1 MSTDWTDRVRLRHL
15 RFLLSLAQ
23 TRNLSHSAA
32 ALHTTQPAL
41 SKWLKD
47 LEHDIGLTLFDRH
60 ARGLVPTIHGQVL
73 IGYAR
78 RVEATLDR
86 AAAEMKIL
94 SEGGAGHIALG
105 ASGVAATEAG
115 PLSVLEMTAR
125 MPGLRIDL
133 MEGSMDLLLGLLA
146 QGDLDIVLGRTVDV
160 PGNLPAFNT
169 EVLYT
174 EPVDLVVQCR
184 HPLLLQ
190 PRVDWADVLRYQWIV
205 WPKGSP
211 IRKALEDALAVAG
224 YQLPANYIESNSVIA
239 NVTLLNN
246 SDIIGVA
253 SHRSAQ
259 MLSGMD
265 MLRILPLTLQGSGS
279 VSLYWRKNELLP
291 KSVEQALECIRWVIE
306 AGKSKGKTASQAGQA
321 S

>member
-1 MSTDWTDRVRLRHL
+1 MGSDWTDRVRLRHL
-15 RFLLSLAQ
+15 RFLLSLAR
-23 TRNLSHSAA
+23 TRNLSHSAS

-47 LEHDIGLTLFDRH
+47 LEADIGLTLFDRH
-60 ARGLVPTIHGQVL
+60 ARGLTPTPHGQAL
-73 IGYAR
+73 IDHAR
-78 RVEATLDR
+78 RIEAQLDR
-86 AAAEMKIL
+86 AAADMKIL
-94 SEGGAGHIALG
+94 SEGGAGHVALG

-133 MEGSMDLLLGLLA
+133 VEGSMDLLLGQLA

-160 PGNLPAFNT
+160 PEDLPSFNT

-184 HPLLLQ
+184 HPLLSQ
-190 PRVDWADVLRYQWIV
+190 PRLDWADVLRYQWIV

-211 IRKALEDALAVAG
+211 IRKAVEDALAVAG
-224 YQLPANYIESNSVIA
+224 YRMPANYIESNSVIA

-246 SDIIGVA
+246 SEVIGVA
-253 SHRSAQ
+253 SHRSALI
-259 MLSGMD
+259 LSGMN
-265 MLRILPLTLQGSGS
+265 MLRILPLALQGTGS
-279 VSLYWRKNELLP
+279 VSLYWRRNERLP
-291 KSVEQALECIRWVIE
+291 KSVEQALDCIRWVI
-306 AGKSKGKTASQAGQA
+306 GHGKGKA
-321 S
+321 